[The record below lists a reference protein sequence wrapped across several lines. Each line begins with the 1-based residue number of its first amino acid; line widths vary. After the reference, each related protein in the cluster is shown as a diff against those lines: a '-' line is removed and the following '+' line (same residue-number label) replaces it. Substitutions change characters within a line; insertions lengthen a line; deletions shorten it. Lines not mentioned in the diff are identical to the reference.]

1 VGRAVRR
8 RRGKLT
14 GKGEVVIDK
23 AFVNFRVGDGE
34 DVAVLIDQKLCA
46 VFGADRVFRSSR
58 SMGAGTVFQP
68 QLVAEATSCAV
79 MVAVIGPRWLAENGG
94 VRRIDEPG
102 DWVCTEIALAMAN
115 KKPVIPVFVGDRPK
129 LESKDNLPTSIAELV
144 NLQYRR
150 LHHRSA
156 ELDLVRIVDDV
167 RPHVTKHGVQLPG
180 PTEPVLLV
188 SLGSTQRSSDLRF
201 GSAQLNGTYFA
212 DSIVFRPSLFTAQPR
227 SAISFNLGRRFRRLE
242 VTVGVLDDAAE
253 ADQFGVFKVVTDR
266 KANMQ
271 VTAKLGQPQLLSVD
285 VSDVLN
291 LRLEAHRPGTTAHP
305 MMAGVNAAGGVS
317 NKLPEL
323 AWGDPVVYP

>member
-1 VGRAVRR
+1 
-8 RRGKLT
+8 
-14 GKGEVVIDK
+14 
-23 AFVNFRVGDGE
+23 
-34 DVAVLIDQKLCA
+34 

-58 SMGAGTVFQP
+58 SVGGGTVFQP
-68 QLVAEATSCAV
+68 ALVAEAAGCAV

-94 VRRIDEPG
+94 IRRIDEPG
-102 DWVCTEIALAMAN
+102 DWVCTEIALALAN
-115 KKPVIPVFVGDRPK
+115 KKPVIPVLVGDRPK
-129 LESKDNLPTSIAELV
+129 LEPTDNLPTSIAELV
-144 NLQYRR
+144 NHQYRR

-167 RPHVTKHGVQLPG
+167 RPHVTKHGLPMPG
-180 PTEPVLLV
+180 PTHPVLLT

-201 GSAQLNGTYFA
+201 GSAQLNGAYFG
-212 DSIVFRPSLFTAQPR
+212 DSIVFRASLFAAQPL
-227 SAISFNLGRRFRRLE
+227 STVSFNLGRRFRRFE

-253 ADQFGVFKVVTDR
+253 ADQVGVFKVVTDE
-266 KANMQ
+266 KVNMQ
-271 VTAKLGQPQLLSVD
+271 VAVKLGQPQLLSVD
-285 VSDVLN
+285 VTDVLN